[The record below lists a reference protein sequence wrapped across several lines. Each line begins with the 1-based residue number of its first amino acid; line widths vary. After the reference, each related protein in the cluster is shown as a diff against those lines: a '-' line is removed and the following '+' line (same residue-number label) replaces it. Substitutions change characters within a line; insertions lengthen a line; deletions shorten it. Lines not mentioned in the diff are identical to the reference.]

1 MRVHSIEGVVE
12 RIAPGGRALLRT
24 ADGVVFARGGLPGER
39 VRVAIE
45 RAARGVRHGVV
56 TEVLERS
63 PERVTPDCALH
74 PRCGGCDL
82 LDLATPARARVKA
95 DIVRDALVRVARLDA
110 GLVERVLQPVRA
122 PGPQDDGAR
131 RRVTVTLQGGSPT
144 LSAPESHQRVPVER
158 CPALHP
164 TLERGLAQLAA
175 ARGPDGLRAQLAC
188 DDRAGA
194 VLALE
199 RDERV
204 ARAFVDAGG
213 RGAVLTARER
223 VLGDASLIGEVTAGA
238 HPCRS
243 DAGVF
248 AQATRYG
255 GAAIRDEVVR
265 AAATTAG
272 TRVLELFCGSGHLTI
287 PLLATGAHVEACEG
301 DARAVRFCRENVAL
315 LDAGAGAL
323 VRHVVIDQ
331 GLRPERAPE
340 IVVVDPP
347 RAGFPGLARL
357 IDEVRPRR
365 VVLVS
370 CDPATGARD
379 LAALVA
385 RGRRVIGVVPIDA
398 FPRTSHVEWVATVE

>member
-39 VRVAIE
+39 VRVAVE

-63 PERVTPDCALH
+63 AERVAPDCALH

-82 LDLATPARARVKA
+82 LDLAEHARARVKCE
-95 DIVRDALVRVARLDA
+95 IVRDALARVARLEPPLIEQA
-110 GLVERVLQPVRA
+110 LRPLRA
-122 PGPQDDGAR
+122 PGPHDDRAR
-131 RRVTVTLQGGSPT
+131 RRVSVVLHGGLPT
-144 LSAPESHQRVPVER
+144 LSAPESHQRVSVER
-158 CPALHP
+158 CPALHA

-175 ARGPDGLRAQLAC
+175 ARGPDGVRAQLAC
-188 DDRAGA
+188 DERAGA

-199 RDERV
+199 RDARL

-213 RGAVLTARER
+213 RGAVLTVDER
-223 VLGDASLIGEVTAGA
+223 SFGDPSLIGEVTSDA

-248 AQATRYG
+248 AQATRFG
-255 GAAIRDEVVR
+255 GAAIRDEVMR
-265 AAATTAG
+265 AVAPDSG
-272 TRVLELFCGSGHLTI
+272 TRVLELFCGSGHLTV
-287 PLLATGAHVEACEG
+287 PLLAAGAHVEACEG
-301 DARAVRFCRENVAL
+301 DARAVRFCRDNVAL
-315 LDAGAGAL
+315 VDAGARAL
-323 VRHVVIDQ
+323 VRQLAIDE
-331 GLRPERAPE
+331 GLRTERAPD
-340 IVVVDPP
+340 VVVIDPP

-357 IDEVRPRR
+357 ADQLRPRR
-365 VVLVS
+365 FVLVS

-379 LAALVA
+379 LASLIA
-385 RGRRVIGVVPIDA
+385 RGRRLVALVPIDA